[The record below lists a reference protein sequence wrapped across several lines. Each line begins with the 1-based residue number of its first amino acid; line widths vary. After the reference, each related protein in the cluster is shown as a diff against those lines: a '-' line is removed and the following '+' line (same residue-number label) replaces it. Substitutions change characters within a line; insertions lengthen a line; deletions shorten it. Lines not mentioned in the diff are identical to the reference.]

1 MSVLEDTLK
10 IIDAMA
16 VLHRD
21 EAMTAQ
27 DRKILLI
34 TMDMLRA
41 TSPMLSWR
49 AKVLE
54 EFSSI
59 DDDGSLLDELVKLE
73 EG

>member
-1 MSVLEDTLK
+1 MSVLEDTQK

-34 TMDMLRA
+34 TMDMLRT
-41 TSPMLSWR
+41 TSPMLNWR

-59 DDDGSLLDELVKLE
+59 DDDESLLDELVKLE